1 MQQSWNTYIFIEQ
14 LTQVEVFNS
23 QITVVILLE
32 LDIHHSYIISQLP
45 HTIRM
50 IMAEYCTDGSNF
62 GGAGAQNVFN
72 SRYRKKCSKL
82 TTFFGLH
89 TTNTGCGNQ
98 DLHYKVS

>member
-1 MQQSWNTYIFIEQ
+1 MRPSEIKFQHYAGQNCQISYIIGY
-14 LTQVEVFNS
+14 T
-23 QITVVILLE
+23 
-32 LDIHHSYIISQLP
+32 HHSYIISPLP

-50 IMAEYCTDGSNF
+50 IMAKYCTDRSNL

-72 SRYRKKCSKL
+72 SRCRKKCSKL

>member
-1 MQQSWNTYIFIEQ
+1 MRSSEIKFQRYAGQNCRISYRIGYTY
-14 LTQVEVFNS
+14 
-23 QITVVILLE
+23 
-32 LDIHHSYIISQLP
+32 HSYIISQLP

-50 IMAEYCTDGSNF
+50 IMAKYCTDRSNF

-72 SRYRKKCSKL
+72 SRCRKKCSKL
-82 TTFFGLH
+82 TTFYGLH